1 MKNTKKVLATLALSA
16 TLAMGAVPAFAA
28 EATIND
34 SGSFTPDSGTTVSGK
49 GTTQLNVQATSSQI
63 QATLPIDITVITPAS
78 GGAITAPTDKAYKI
92 VNNNATT
99 PIKIKSIKG
108 VDGTD
113 WAIKQTVTLNK
124 DDMTTKGEMTLS
136 VKAGSSAPVSIKTTD
151 VAIPDDA
158 VSYFTIPEGKS
169 LGLTLAGTTQVKT
182 DLTPDATVP
191 AVKLEYTVSTT
202 TA

>member
-1 MKNTKKVLATLALSA
+1 MKNTKRVLATLALSA

-28 EATIND
+28 DASVND
-34 SGSFTPDSGTTVSGK
+34 SGAFEATDQTTGK
-49 GTTQLNVQATSSQI
+49 GSTQLNVQATASQI
-63 QATLPIDITVITPAS
+63 QATLPIDITVITPTS

-99 PIKIKSIKG
+99 PLKIKSIKG

-113 WAIKQTVTLNK
+113 WSLKQAFTANK

-136 VKAGSSAPVSIKTTD
+136 VKAGSSAPLAIKTTD
-151 VAIPDDA
+151 VAVSDDA
-158 VSYFTIPEGKS
+158 ASYFTIPEGGS
-169 LGLTLAGTTQVKT
+169 LGLTLAGQTQVKT
-182 DLTPDATVP
+182 DLTADATVP
-191 AVKLEYTVSTT
+191 AVKIEYTVSTQ